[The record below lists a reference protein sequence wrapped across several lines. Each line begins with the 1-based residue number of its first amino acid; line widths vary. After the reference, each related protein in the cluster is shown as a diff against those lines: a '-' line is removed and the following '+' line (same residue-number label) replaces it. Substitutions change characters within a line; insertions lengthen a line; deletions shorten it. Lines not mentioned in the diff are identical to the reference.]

1 MNNSMQGTSNIAK
14 EFRQIFRTSQKCR
27 IALLPLFVAFL
38 LHTGNASAQYVKP
51 GDVEPFE
58 IVYEIGNHLIN
69 AGTARLSLTRDGEL
83 WTYSL
88 VTKPRGIIKL
98 AGKGKINEVSTIV
111 LQESDGKLQ
120 IQPQT
125 YQYRQDEERRREV
138 DATFDWSNGSVVHVY
153 RGVVTTETFETPVID
168 RLSSTLLM
176 MNALRNGFESV
187 EIQVFDTGRIKGVTF
202 TNDGKET
209 LDTPLGDIETIRV
222 TNKNTSGGSRETTT
236 WFAPSLDYVPVKIE
250 HRKRGE
256 LVARLN
262 LQKLN
267 NRVTDIELEPSTD

>member
-1 MNNSMQGTSNIAK
+1 MTSSMQSIINVTAY
-14 EFRQIFRTSQKCR
+14 RQLNRAYCDLRSV
-27 IALLPLFVAFL
+27 LLIVLACL
-38 LHTGNASAQYVKP
+38 LCIGNANAQYINK
-51 GDVEPFE
+51 GDVAPFDV
-58 IVYEIGNHLIN
+58 VYEIGNHLIN
-69 AGTARLSLTRDGEL
+69 AGTARLSLTNEGEL

-98 AGKGKINEVSTIV
+98 AGKGRINEVSTIE
-111 LQESDGKLQ
+111 LKETEEGKLQ

-125 YQYRQDEERRREV
+125 YQYRQDDERRREV

-153 RGVVTTETFETPVID
+153 RGKVTTETFETPLID

-176 MNALRNGFESV
+176 MNALRNGFETV
-187 EIQVFDTGRIKGVTF
+187 DIQVFDTGRIKSVTF
-202 TNDGKET
+202 TNDGNET
-209 LDTPLGDIETIRV
+209 LDTPLGKIETIRV
-222 TNKNTSGGSRETTT
+222 SNKNSTGGSRETTT

-262 LQKLN
+262 LLKLN
-267 NRVTDIELEPSTD
+267 NRVTDIELEPSAD